1 VSRTFSSL
9 SIRNYRNF
17 FIGNCASNLGLWMT
31 RTAQAW
37 MVLEVLT
44 HGDATALG
52 WLTTAMF
59 LPTLLLT
66 PLAGTLADKFPKRTI
81 MMAAQALLFVDI
93 IILATLTL
101 SHHVQLWHVFLLAL
115 LDGIAGAFD
124 GPSRQ
129 SIVTELVS
137 VSEVSN
143 AIGLNSTAW
152 NSARL
157 LGPGA
162 AGLLIAL
169 IGTGP
174 VFVLNA
180 CTYVVQVVA
189 LISLDRKTMVQPPV
203 FKTEKAGFLT
213 AVRYVR
219 SRPLLLILFLIALAM
234 GAFGFNQSVTNPLM
248 TTEAFGKGATE
259 FGLLGSIMGIGSLF
273 AALLAARRP
282 RPRIRHVVIGLGVF
296 AFAMALSAQAPNFLI
311 FALLQIPMG
320 LAGVQVMTSAN
331 AIVQISV
338 SPQLRGRVMG
348 LWVAVVMGLTPIV
361 SPIVGWVGSTY
372 GARATV
378 WFNAFWVVV
387 AFIISSIYLYT
398 RGGVELHMSRQRP
411 WVDVQPRTEAGNAS

>member
-37 MVLEVLT
+37 LVLEVLT
-44 HGDATALG
+44 KGDATALG
-52 WLTTAMF
+52 WLTTMMF

-81 MMAAQALLFVDI
+81 MLLAQGLLFVDI
-93 IILATLTL
+93 IILSALTL
-101 SHHVQLWHVFLLAL
+101 SHHVQLWHVFILAL
-115 LDGIAGAFD
+115 LDGVAGAFD

-137 VSEVSN
+137 VAEVSN

-157 LGPGA
+157 IGPGA
-162 AGLLIAL
+162 AGLLIGL

-174 VFVLNA
+174 VFVVNA
-180 CTYVVQVVA
+180 FTYVAQVVA
-189 LISLDRKTMVQPPV
+189 LLSLDRRSMVRPPV
-203 FKTEKAGFLT
+203 FKTEKAKFLP

-219 SRPLLLILFLIALAM
+219 SRPLLLILFVIALAM

-248 TTEAFGKGATE
+248 TTDAFGKGATE
-259 FGLLGSIMGIGSLF
+259 FGLLGSIMGVGSLV

-282 RPRIRHVVIGLGVF
+282 RPRIRHVVTGLGVF
-296 AFAMALSAQAPNFLI
+296 AIAMALSATAPTFLI

-320 LAGVQVMTSAN
+320 LAGVQVMTTAN
-331 AIVQISV
+331 AIVQMTV
-338 SPQLRGRVMG
+338 SPELRGRVMA

-361 SPIVGWVGSTY
+361 SPVVGWVGSTY

-378 WFNAFWVVV
+378 WFNAFWVVL
-387 AFIISSIYLYT
+387 AFVISSVYLYT
-398 RGGVELHMSRQRP
+398 RGGVEVHMSRRRP
-411 WVDVQPRTEAGNAS
+411 WVAVEPRTGDAS

>member
-9 SIRNYRNF
+9 SIRNYRHF
-17 FIGNCASNLGLWMT
+17 FIGNVASNLGLWMT

-52 WLTTAMF
+52 WLTTMMF
-59 LPTLLLT
+59 LPILLLT

-81 MMAAQALLFVDI
+81 MLAAQALLFVDI
-93 IILATLTL
+93 VILSTLTL
-101 SHHVQLWHVFLLAL
+101 THHVQLWHVFVLAL

-129 SIVTELVS
+129 SIVTELVP

-152 NSARL
+152 NTARL

-180 CTYVVQVVA
+180 FTYVAQVVA
-189 LISLDRKTMVQPPV
+189 LISLDRKLMVRPPEV
-203 FKTEKAGFLT
+203 KAEKAGFIT
-213 AVRYVR
+213 AVRYIR
-219 SRPLLLILFLIALAM
+219 SRPMLMILFVIALAM
-234 GAFGFNQSVTNPLM
+234 GTFGFNQTVTNPLM
-248 TTEAFGKGATE
+248 TTQAFGKGATE
-259 FGLLGSIMGIGSLF
+259 FGLLGSIMGIGSLI
-273 AALLAARRP
+273 AALQVARRP
-282 RPRIRHVVIGLGVF
+282 RPRIRHVVSGLGVF
-296 AFAMALSAQAPNFLI
+296 ALAMAISAQAPSFLI

-320 LAGVQVMTSAN
+320 LAGVQVMTTAN

-338 SPQLRGRVMG
+338 SPELRGRVMA
-348 LWVAVVMGLTPIV
+348 LWVAAVMGLTPIV
-361 SPIVGWVGSTY
+361 SPIVGWVGSAY

-378 WFNAFWVVV
+378 WFNTFWVVL
-387 AFIISSIYLYT
+387 AFIVSSLYLYS
-398 RGGVELHMSRQRP
+398 RGDVELHMSRQRP
-411 WVDVQPRTEAGNAS
+411 WVDLQPRATGHAS

>member
-1 VSRTFSSL
+1 MSRTFSSL
-9 SIRNYRNF
+9 SIRNYRHF
-17 FIGNCASNLGLWMT
+17 FIGNVASNLGLWMT

-59 LPTLLLT
+59 LPILLLT

-81 MMAAQALLFVDI
+81 MLTAQGLLFVDI
-93 IILATLTL
+93 VILSTLTL
-101 SHHVQLWHVFLLAL
+101 THHVQLWHVFVLAL
-115 LDGIAGAFD
+115 LDGVAGAFD

-129 SIVTELVS
+129 SIVTELVP

-152 NSARL
+152 NTARL

-189 LISLDRKTMVQPPV
+189 LISLDRKLMVRPPKV
-203 FKTEKAGFLT
+203 KAEKAGFIT
-213 AVRYVR
+213 AVRYIR
-219 SRPLLLILFLIALAM
+219 SRPMLMILFVIALAM
-234 GAFGFNQSVTNPLM
+234 GTFGFNQTITNPLM
-248 TTEAFGKGATE
+248 TTQAFGKGATE

-273 AALLAARRP
+273 AALQVARRP
-282 RPRIRHVVIGLGVF
+282 RPRIRHVVSGLGVF
-296 AFAMALSAQAPNFLI
+296 ALAMAISAQAPSFLI
-311 FALLQIPMG
+311 FALIQIPMG
-320 LAGVQVMTSAN
+320 LAGVQVMTTAN

-338 SPQLRGRVMG
+338 SPELRGRVMA
-348 LWVAVVMGLTPIV
+348 LWVAAVMGLTPIV
-361 SPIVGWVGSTY
+361 SPIVGWVGSAY

-378 WFNAFWVVV
+378 WFNAFWVIV
-387 AFIISSIYLYT
+387 AFIVSSLYLYL
-398 RGGVELHMSRQRP
+398 RGGVELHMSRGRP
-411 WVDVQPRTEAGNAS
+411 WVDVQPRTGNAS

>member
-1 VSRTFSSL
+1 MSRTFSSL

-31 RTAQAW
+31 RTAQSW
-37 MVLEVLT
+37 MVLEILT
-44 HGDATALG
+44 TGDATALG
-52 WLTTAMF
+52 WLTTVMF

-66 PLAGTLADKFPKRTI
+66 PLAGTLADKFPKRRI
-81 MMAAQALLFVDI
+81 MLIAQGMLFIDI
-93 IILATLTL
+93 VILAALTLT
-101 SHHVQLWHVFLLAL
+101 HNVQLWHVFVLAF
-115 LDGIAGAFD
+115 LDGVAGAFD
-124 GPSRQ
+124 GPARQ

-162 AGLLIAL
+162 AGLLIAV

-180 CTYVVQVVA
+180 CTYVVQVIA
-189 LISLDRKTMVQPPV
+189 LISLDPKKMVKPSTI
-203 FKTEKAGFLT
+203 KTENPGFLT
-213 AVRYVR
+213 AIRYVR
-219 SRPLLLILFLIALAM
+219 TRPVLLVLFVIALAM
-234 GAFGFNQSVTNPLM
+234 GTFGFNQSVTNPLM

-259 FGLLGSIMGIGSLF
+259 FGLLGSIMGIGSLV

-296 AFAMALSAQAPNFLI
+296 ALAMALSAQAPSYLV

-331 AIVQISV
+331 AIVQMSV
-338 SPQLRGRVMG
+338 TAQLRGRVMA
-348 LWVAVVMGLTPIV
+348 LWVAAVMGMTPIV
-361 SPIVGWVGSTY
+361 SPLVGWVGSVY

-378 WFNAFWVVV
+378 WFNAFWVIL
-387 AFIISSIYLYT
+387 AFVISSIFLYL
-398 RGGVELHMSRQRP
+398 RGGVELSLSRHRP
-411 WVDVQPRTEAGNAS
+411 WVDVQARSDW

>member
-1 VSRTFSSL
+1 MSRTFSSL

-37 MVLEVLT
+37 LVLEVLT
-44 HGDATALG
+44 KGDATALG
-52 WLTTAMF
+52 WLTTMMF

-81 MMAAQALLFVDI
+81 MLLAQGLLFVDI
-93 IILATLTL
+93 VILSALTLT
-101 SHHVQLWHVFLLAL
+101 HHVQLWHVFILAL
-115 LDGIAGAFD
+115 LDGVAGAFD

-137 VSEVSN
+137 VTEVSN

-162 AGLLIAL
+162 AGVLIGL

-174 VFVLNA
+174 VFIVNA
-180 CTYVVQVVA
+180 FTYVAQVVA
-189 LISLDRKTMVQPPV
+189 LISLDRRSMVRPPV
-203 FKTEKAGFLT
+203 FKTEKAKFLP
-213 AVRYVR
+213 AVQYVR
-219 SRPLLLILFLIALAM
+219 SRPLLLILFVIALAM

-248 TTEAFGKGATE
+248 TTDAFGKGATE
-259 FGLLGSIMGIGSLF
+259 FGLLGSIMGVGSLV

-282 RPRIRHVVIGLGVF
+282 RPRIRHVVVGLGVF
-296 AFAMALSAQAPNFLI
+296 AVAMALSATAPTFLI

-320 LAGVQVMTSAN
+320 LAGVQVMTTAN
-331 AIVQISV
+331 AIVQMTV
-338 SPQLRGRVMG
+338 TPELRGRVMA

-361 SPIVGWVGSTY
+361 SPVVGWVGSTY

-378 WFNAFWVVV
+378 WFNAFWVVL
-387 AFIISSIYLYT
+387 AFVISSVYLYT
-398 RGGVELHMSRQRP
+398 RGGVEVHMSRRRP
-411 WVDVQPRTEAGNAS
+411 WLEVEPRTGDAS

>member
-44 HGDATALG
+44 NGDATALG
-52 WLTTAMF
+52 WLTTVMF
-59 LPTLLLT
+59 GPTLLLT
-66 PLAGTLADKFPKRTI
+66 PVAGTLADKFPKRTI
-81 MMAAQALLFVDI
+81 MLLAQGLLFIDI
-93 IILATLTL
+93 VILSTLTL
-101 SHHVQLWHVFLLAL
+101 THHVQLWHVFVLAL
-115 LDGIAGAFD
+115 LDGVAGAFD

-129 SIVTELVS
+129 SIVTELVP
-137 VSEVSN
+137 VTEVSN

-162 AGLLIAL
+162 AGVLIGL

-174 VFVLNA
+174 VFVVNA
-180 CTYVVQVVA
+180 VTYVVQVVA
-189 LISLDRKTMVQPPV
+189 LISLDRSSMITAPALR
-203 FKTEKAGFLT
+203 TEKAGFMT
-213 AVRYVR
+213 AVRHVT
-219 SRPLLLILFLIALAM
+219 SRPLLLILFVIALAM
-234 GAFGFNQSVTNPLM
+234 GSFGFNQSVTNPLM

-259 FGLLGSIMGIGSLF
+259 FGLLGSIMGIGSLL

-282 RPRIRHVVIGLGVF
+282 RPRIRHVVVGLGVF
-296 AFAMALSAQAPNFLI
+296 AFAMALSAQAPTFLI

-320 LAGVQVMTSAN
+320 LAGVQVMTAAN
-331 AIVQISV
+331 AIVQVSV
-338 SPQLRGRVMG
+338 SAQLRGRVMA
-348 LWVAVVMGLTPIV
+348 LWVVVVMGLTPIV
-361 SPIVGWVGSTY
+361 SPVVGWVGSEF

-387 AFIISSIYLYT
+387 DFIVSSIYLYS
-398 RGGVELHMSRQRP
+398 RGGIEVHMSRRRP
-411 WVDVQPRTEAGNAS
+411 FVDVQPRVAGHPS

>member
-37 MVLEVLT
+37 LVLEVLT
-44 HGDATALG
+44 KGDATALG
-52 WLTTAMF
+52 WLTTMMF

-81 MMAAQALLFVDI
+81 MLLAQGLLFVDI
-93 IILATLTL
+93 IILSALTL
-101 SHHVQLWHVFLLAL
+101 SHHVQLWHVFILAL
-115 LDGIAGAFD
+115 LDGVAGAFD

-137 VSEVSN
+137 VAEVSN

-162 AGLLIAL
+162 AGVLIGL

-180 CTYVVQVVA
+180 FTYVAQVVA
-189 LISLDRKTMVQPPV
+189 LLSLDRRSMVRPPV
-203 FKTEKAGFLT
+203 FKTEKAKFLP

-219 SRPLLLILFLIALAM
+219 SRPLLLILFVIALAM

-248 TTEAFGKGATE
+248 TTDAFGKGATE
-259 FGLLGSIMGIGSLF
+259 FGLLGSIMGVGSLI

-282 RPRIRHVVIGLGVF
+282 RPRIRHVVTGLGVF
-296 AFAMALSAQAPNFLI
+296 AIAMALSATAPTFLI

-320 LAGVQVMTSAN
+320 LAGVQVMTTAN
-331 AIVQISV
+331 AIVQMTV
-338 SPQLRGRVMG
+338 SPELRGRVMA

-361 SPIVGWVGSTY
+361 SPVVGWVGSTY

-378 WFNAFWVVV
+378 WFNAFWVVL
-387 AFIISSIYLYT
+387 AFVISSVYLYT
-398 RGGVELHMSRQRP
+398 RGGVEVHMSRRRP
-411 WVDVQPRTEAGNAS
+411 WVAVEPRTGDAS